1 MSFLEYPKRR
11 WAMFLHHCLRLL
23 DTGPTVT
30 HVNRFWWATHVTH
43 QFRKYNLSVARLGWT
58 QHIKIIFFI
67 PCRFDGVW
75 SCPLF
80 ICHQIEVSINFG
92 FIPNI
97 LENYRPQLNI
107 FCHPSHHRVHHSSN
121 DKYLDKNFGSTFII
135 WDRMFGT
142 FQSEEEKPV
151 YGITTL
157 INSYNPILN
166 FHIWKT
172 LSQMWWK

>member
-1 MSFLEYPKRR
+1 M
-11 WAMFLHHCLRLL
+11 
-23 DTGPTVT
+23 D
-30 HVNRFWWATHVTH
+30 
-43 QFRKYNLSVARLGWT
+43 

-67 PCRFDGVW
+67 PVALMGFDPV
-75 SCPLF
+75 LFF

-97 LENYRPQLNI
+97 LENYQPQLNI
-107 FCHPSHHRVHHSSN
+107 FCHSIIRVHHSSN

-151 YGITTL
+151 YGITTP
-157 INSYNPILN
+157 INSYNITLN
-166 FHIWKT
+166 FHMERHYLRCDEK
-172 LSQMWWK
+172 